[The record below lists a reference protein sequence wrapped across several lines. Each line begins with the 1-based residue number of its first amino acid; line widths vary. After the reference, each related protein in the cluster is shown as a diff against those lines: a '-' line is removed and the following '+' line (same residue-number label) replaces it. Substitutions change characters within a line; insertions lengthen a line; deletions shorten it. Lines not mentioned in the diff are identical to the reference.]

1 MTGAGAIHSE
11 PGVVWRIV
19 LDRPAARNAVT
30 AAMLEGLSSALAD
43 AAADPEARVVVLA
56 GEGGHFCA
64 GADLG
69 EVARAAG
76 PDGLG
81 YGRVLEG
88 VLAALA
94 DHPLPVVARVEG
106 AALGAGC
113 QFLTA
118 CDLAVAAEDARIG
131 VPSARLGIVIPFESI
146 ERLTLAIGPRWAA
159 DLLITGREVSGTEA
173 AAWGLVTE
181 AVPAGRVSARTDEV
195 AEAVAAAAP
204 LSVRGSKGAIAA
216 VLRKLSIDR
225 ETEGY
230 RLAEVDLMA
239 ADALVSDDLVEGL
252 RARRE
257 RRPPRFR
264 GA

>member
-1 MTGAGAIHSE
+1 MSTVRSE
-11 PGVVWRIV
+11 PGEVWRIT
-19 LDRPAARNAVT
+19 LDRPEARNAVT
-30 AAMLEGLSSALAD
+30 EEMLANLAAALGD
-43 AAADPEARVVVLA
+43 AAADPEARVVLLA

-64 GADLG
+64 GADLA
-69 EVARAAG
+69 EVGRAPGA
-76 PDGLG
+76 DGFG
-81 YGRVLEG
+81 YGVLEG
-88 VLAALA
+88 VLASLA

-113 QFLTA
+113 QLLVA

-146 ERLTLAIGPRWAA
+146 ERLVLAVGPRRAA
-159 DLLITGREVSGTEA
+159 DLLITGREVSGREA
-173 AAWGLVTE
+173 AVWGLATE
-181 AVPAGRVSARTDEV
+181 AVPPDRVAGRAEEV
-195 AEAVAAAAP
+195 AELVASSAP
-204 LSVRGSKGAIAA
+204 LSVRGSKRAIAA

-239 ADALVSDDLVEGL
+239 ADALASEDLAEGL
-252 RARRE
+252 RARKE

-264 GA
+264 GT

>member
-1 MTGAGAIHSE
+1 MIRSE
-11 PGVVWRIV
+11 PGMVWRIT
-19 LDRPAARNAVT
+19 LDRPEARNAVT
-30 AAMLEGLSSALAD
+30 EEMLGSLAAVLGD
-43 AAADPEARVVVLA
+43 AAADPDARVVLLA

-64 GADLG
+64 GADLE
-69 EVARAAG
+69 EVGRAADA
-76 PDGLG
+76 DGFG
-81 YGRVLEG
+81 YGRALEEVLS
-88 VLAALA
+88 ALA

-113 QFLTA
+113 QLLTA
-118 CDLAVAAEDARIG
+118 SDLVVAAEDARIG

-146 ERLTLAIGPRWAA
+146 ERLALAVGIRRAT
-159 DLLITGREVSGTEA
+159 DLLITGREVSGREA
-173 AAWGLVTE
+173 AGWGLVTE
-181 AVPAGRVSARTDEV
+181 AVPPDRVAVRADEMAELVASSA
-195 AEAVAAAAP
+195 P
-204 LSVRGSKGAIAA
+204 MSVRGSKRAIAA

-225 ETEGY
+225 ESEGH

-239 ADALVSDDLVEGL
+239 ADALASEDLAEGL

>member
-1 MTGAGAIHSE
+1 VSTIRSE
-11 PGVVWRIV
+11 PGELWRIT
-19 LDRPAARNAVT
+19 LDRPEARNAVT
-30 AAMLEGLSSALAD
+30 EEMLANLAAALGD
-43 AAADPEARVVVLA
+43 AAADPEARVVLLA

-64 GADLG
+64 GADLA
-69 EVARAAG
+69 EVGRVPGA
-76 PDGLG
+76 DGFG

-88 VLAALA
+88 VLASLA
-94 DHPLPVVARVEG
+94 DHPLPVVARVQG

-113 QFLTA
+113 QLLVA

-146 ERLTLAIGPRWAA
+146 ERLVLAVGPRRAA
-159 DLLITGREVSGTEA
+159 DLLITGREVSGREA
-173 AAWGLVTE
+173 AVWGLATE
-181 AVPAGRVSARTDEV
+181 AVPPDHVAGRAEEV
-195 AEAVAAAAP
+195 AELVASSAP
-204 LSVRGSKGAIAA
+204 LSVRGSKRAIAA

-230 RLAEVDLMA
+230 RLAEVDMMS
-239 ADALVSDDLVEGL
+239 ADALASEDLAEGL

>member
-1 MTGAGAIHSE
+1 MIRSE
-11 PGVVWRIV
+11 PGVVWRIT
-19 LDRPAARNAVT
+19 LDRPDARNAVT
-30 AAMLEGLSSALAD
+30 AEMLESLAAALGD
-43 AAADPEARVVVLA
+43 AAADPDVRVVLLA
-56 GEGGHFCA
+56 GRGGHFCA
-64 GADLG
+64 GADLD
-69 EVARAAG
+69 EVGRAAG
-76 PDGLG
+76 PDGFG

-88 VLAALA
+88 VSAALA

-113 QFLTA
+113 QLLVA
-118 CDLAVAAEDARIG
+118 CDLVVVAEDARIG
-131 VPSARLGIVIPFESI
+131 VPSARLGILIPFESI
-146 ERLTLAIGPRWAA
+146 ERLVLAVGPRRAA
-159 DLLITGREVSGTEA
+159 ELLITGREVSGLEA
-173 AAWGLVTE
+173 AEWGLATE
-181 AVPAGRVSARTDEV
+181 VVPADR
-195 AEAVAAAAP
+195 VAARAEKLADLVASSAP
-204 LSVRGSKGAIAA
+204 LSVRGSKRAIAA

-239 ADALVSDDLVEGL
+239 GDALASEDLAEGL

>member
-1 MTGAGAIHSE
+1 M
-11 PGVVWRIV
+11 WRIS
-19 LDRPAARNAVT
+19 LDRPETRNAVT
-30 AAMLEGLSSALAD
+30 EAMLGDLSTALGD
-43 AAADPEARVVVLA
+43 AAADPAARVVVLA

-69 EVARAAG
+69 EVGRAAG
-76 PDGLG
+76 PDGFG
-81 YGRVLEG
+81 YGRALEG
-88 VLAALA
+88 VLATLT
-94 DHPLPVVARVEG
+94 DHPLPVLARVEG

-113 QFLTA
+113 QILTA

-131 VPSARLGIVIPFESI
+131 VPSARLGIVIGFESI
-146 ERLTLAIGPRWAA
+146 ERLVLRVGPRRTS
-159 DLLITGREVSGTEA
+159 DLLITGRAVSGTEA

-181 AVPAGRVSARTDEV
+181 AVPPHRLAARVDEV
-195 AEAVAAAAP
+195 AESVASAAP
-204 LSVRGSKGAIAA
+204 LSVRGSKRAITA

-230 RLAEVDLMA
+230 RLAEVDMMA
-239 ADALVSDDLVEGL
+239 ADALASEDLAEGL

-264 GA
+264 GT

>member
-1 MTGAGAIHSE
+1 MTAIRSE
-11 PGVVWRIV
+11 PGVVWRIT
-19 LDRPAARNAVT
+19 LDRPEARNAVT
-30 AAMLEGLSSALAD
+30 EAMLGDLSSALGE
-43 AAADPEARVVVLA
+43 AAADPTARVVILA

-69 EVARAAG
+69 EVGRAAG
-76 PDGLG
+76 PDGIG
-81 YGRVLEG
+81 YGRALEG

-118 CDLAVAAEDARIG
+118 CDLAVSAEDARIG
-131 VPSARLGIVIPFESI
+131 VPSARLGIVIPFESV
-146 ERLTLAIGPRWAA
+146 ERLTLAVGPRRAA
-159 DLLITGREVSGTEA
+159 DLLITGREISGTEA

-181 AVPAGRVSARTDEV
+181 AVSLDRVSVRTDDV
-195 AEAVAAAAP
+195 AESVAAAAP
-204 LSVRGSKGAIAA
+204 LSVRGSKRAIAA

-230 RLAEVDLMA
+230 RLAEVDMMA
-239 ADALVSDDLVEGL
+239 ADALASEDLTEGL

-264 GA
+264 GT

>member
-1 MTGAGAIHSE
+1 MTGAVAIRSE

-19 LDRPAARNAVT
+19 LDRPEARNAVT

-69 EVARAAG
+69 EVAGAPG

-81 YGRVLEG
+81 YGRALEG

-118 CDLAVAAEDARIG
+118 CDVAVAAEDARIG

-146 ERLTLAIGPRWAA
+146 ERLTLAIGPRRAA
-159 DLLITGREVSGTEA
+159 DLLITGREVSGMEA

-204 LSVRGSKGAIAA
+204 LSVRGSKRAIAA

-239 ADALVSDDLVEGL
+239 ADALVSDDFAEGL
-252 RARRE
+252 LARRE